1 MATNKF
7 SMTQKSKKAKTTGE
21 NKTEE
26 QPMKTGNT
34 PTLLVAIVAAFNRTR
49 FFSIVRM
56 ASSATLISA
65 AVVMA
70 VALGTEA
77 LVSVGSPPSPIFP
90 NVQQEP
96 ALAVDAAHP
105 NVLAAGMN
113 DGTDLEACNAGDDT
127 DCLYTPGVGSA
138 GVYFSFDSGHT
149 WIHPTYTGYSARFG
163 INNSCL
169 GVVGPDP
176 GCTPDPQGPIGTVPW
191 YYENGLQALGDPAVA
206 FGPRPDANGNFSWTN
221 GSRLYYANIAL
232 NFGGTRGPAAIYVAR
247 TDDTAAAAAGD
258 KNAWMQPVLVSRQ
271 NSTLFSDKDQIWADN
286 AASSPF
292 FGNVYV
298 CYSALRSRS
307 RGNAPQPVMVA
318 VSRDGGNTWTT
329 KQVTEAATNAQHGFR
344 QFTTIRTD
352 SNGVVYLF
360 FAHFGAGTPGIG
372 THAMVKS
379 YDGGH
384 NWTRPQDIV
393 SMNDACYNVDP
404 VIGRCVEDGIAGARA
419 DFVAAPSVDIANGA
433 PTGADA
439 TNEIVDT
446 WVDGRLGLNNEKVML
461 SYSTNGGDSWSS
473 PTAISSAGDRGFYA
487 AAAISP
493 NGQDLYISY
502 NAFTT
507 PYRTNTSDPRSLVG
521 VVLHA
526 DIGTDGVP
534 TGWAELHRSPPGDP
548 RGSIYDPFL
557 TAEWL
562 GDYVYAV
569 ATSTYGAA
577 VWNDAR
583 NAADCPAVDAWRM
596 SLRGGPPAP
605 APAPQQDCP
614 AAFGNLDIFGWT
626 SAP

>member
-1 MATNKF
+1 VETKL
-7 SMTQKSKKAKTTGE
+7 TREKQ
-21 NKTEE
+21 TEE
-26 QPMKTGNT
+26 QPMKTRNT
-34 PTLLVAIVAAFNRTR
+34 PILLGRTR
-49 FFSIVRM
+49 FCPILRIVV
-56 ASSATLISA
+56 AGILVSA
-65 AVVMA
+65 AAIIAVV
-70 VALGTEA
+70 LGTEA

-127 DCLYTPGVGSA
+127 DCLFTPGVGSA

-149 WIHPTYTGYSARFG
+149 WIHPAYTGYSARFG

-232 NFGGTRGPAAIYVAR
+232 NFGGTRGLAAIYVAR
-247 TDDTAAAAAGD
+247 TDDTDAAAAGD
-258 KNAWMQPVLVSRQ
+258 KNAWMQPVLVSKQ
-271 NSTLFSDKDQIWADN
+271 NSTLFADKDQIWADN

-298 CYSALRSRS
+298 SYTAQRSRNQVP
-307 RGNAPQPVMVA
+307 RPIMVS
-318 VSRDGGNTWTT
+318 VSNDGGNTWTT
-329 KQVTEAATNAQHGFR
+329 KQVSEASTNAQHGFR
-344 QFTTIRTD
+344 TGTTIRTD

-360 FAHFGAGTPGIG
+360 FVNFAFGTPGIG

-384 NWTRPQDIV
+384 TWTRPQDIV
-393 SMNDACYNVDP
+393 SMNDACYNFDTVS
-404 VIGRCVEDGIAGARA
+404 GRCVEDGIAGARN
-419 DFVAAPSVDIANGA
+419 DLTAAPSADIANGA

-446 WVDGRLGLNNEKVML
+446 WGDGRFGLNNEKVML

-473 PTAISSAGDRGFYA
+473 PTAISSAGDRGYYA

-507 PYRTNTSDPRSLVG
+507 PYRTNTFDPRSLVG

-526 DIGTDGVP
+526 DLGADGVP

-548 RGSIYDPFL
+548 RTSISDPFF

-562 GDYVYAV
+562 GDYVYAI
-569 ATSTYGAA
+569 ATSTYAAA

-583 NAADCPAVDAWRM
+583 NGADCPAVDAWRM

-605 APAPQQDCP
+605 QPAPQQDCP
-614 AAFGNLDIFGWT
+614 STFGNLDIFAWS

>member
-1 MATNKF
+1 
-7 SMTQKSKKAKTTGE
+7 
-21 NKTEE
+21 
-26 QPMKTGNT
+26 MKTRNIL
-34 PTLLVAIVAAFNRTR
+34 TLLAAIVGGFNRPR
-49 FFSIVRM
+49 FFSIVRI
-56 ASSATLISA
+56 AIAGTLIAAA
-65 AVVMA
+65 AVIA
-70 VALGTEA
+70 VAVSTEA
-77 LVSVGSPPSPIFP
+77 LVSVGSPPSPLPQNGQI
-90 NVQQEP
+90 EP

-105 NVLAAGMN
+105 NVLAAGAI
-113 DGTDLEACNAGDDT
+113 DGIDLEACNAGDDT
-127 DCLYTPGVGSA
+127 ACSFTPGPSIS

-149 WIHPTYTGYSARFG
+149 WIQPTYTGYSARLG

-176 GCTPDPQGPIGTVPW
+176 GCTPDPDGPIGTLPW
-191 YYENGLQALGDPAVA
+191 YYENGLIAFGDSAVA

-221 GSRLYYANIAL
+221 GSRLYYANIAF
-232 NFGGTRGPAAIYVAR
+232 NFGGTRGPAAIYVSR

-258 KNAWMQPVLVSRQ
+258 KNAWMQPVLVSKQ
-271 NSTLFSDKDQIWADN
+271 NSTLFADKEQIWGDN

-292 FGNVYV
+292 FGNVYI
-298 CYSALRSRS
+298 CYSAIRS
-307 RGNAPQPVMVA
+307 RGNAHPVPIMVA
-318 VSRDGGNTWTT
+318 VSSDGGNTWTT
-329 KQVTEAATNAQHGFR
+329 RQVTEAATNAQHGYR
-344 QFTTIRTD
+344 TGTTIRTD

-360 FAHFGAGTPGIG
+360 FAHFAFGTPGIG

-379 YDGGH
+379 YDGGQT
-384 NWTRPQDIV
+384 WTRPQDIV

-404 VIGRCVEDGIAGARA
+404 IIGRCVEDGIAGARMDLA
-419 DFVAAPSVDIANGA
+419 AAPSVDIANGA

-439 TNEIVDT
+439 TDEIVNT

-473 PTAISSAGDRGFYA
+473 PTAISSAGDRGFYT

-493 NGQDLYISY
+493 VGQELYISY

-507 PYRTNTSDPRSLVG
+507 PYRNNTFDPRSLLG

-526 DIGTDGVP
+526 DIGADGAP

-548 RGSIYDPFL
+548 RGSTDL
-557 TAEWL
+557 TSSEFL

-577 VWNDAR
+577 VWNDTR
-583 NAADCPAVDAWRM
+583 NAADCPAVDTWRM
-596 SLRGGPPAP
+596 SQRTGDPVPP
-605 APAPQQDCP
+605 PAPQQDCP
-614 AAFGNLDIFGWT
+614 STFANVDIFGWT

>member
-1 MATNKF
+1 VKTKLTTEKQNIGAT
-7 SMTQKSKKAKTTGE
+7 
-21 NKTEE
+21 
-26 QPMKTGNT
+26 MKTRNT
-34 PTLLVAIVAAFNRTR
+34 PVLLGRTR
-49 FFSIVRM
+49 FFCIVRI
-56 ASSATLISA
+56 ATAGTLIAA

-70 VALGTEA
+70 VALSTEA

-127 DCLYTPGVGSA
+127 DCLFTPGVGSA
-138 GVYFSFDSGHT
+138 GVYFSLDSGHT

-163 INNSCL
+163 INNSCV

-176 GCTPDPQGPIGTVPW
+176 GCTPDPQGPIGSLPW
-191 YYENGLQALGDPAVA
+191 YYENGLHALGDPAVA

-298 CYSALRSRS
+298 SYTAQRSRNQVP
-307 RGNAPQPVMVA
+307 RPIMVS
-318 VSRDGGNTWTT
+318 VSSDGGNTWTT
-329 KQVTEAATNAQHGFR
+329 KKVSEAATNAQHGFR
-344 QFTTIRTD
+344 QATTIRSD

-360 FAHFGAGTPGIG
+360 FVNFAFGTPGIG

-393 SMNDACYNVDP
+393 SMNDACYNFDTVS
-404 VIGRCVEDGIAGARA
+404 GRCVEDGIAGARN
-419 DFVAAPSVDIANGA
+419 DLTAAPSVDIANGA

-446 WVDGRLGLNNEKVML
+446 WGDGRFGLNNEKVML
-461 SYSTNGGDSWSS
+461 SYSTNGGDSWSG
-473 PTAISSAGDRGFYA
+473 PTAISSGGDRGYYA

-596 SLRGGPPAP
+596 SLRGGDPAP
-605 APAPQQDCP
+605 RPAPQQDCP
-614 AAFGNLDIFGWT
+614 PTFGNLDIFGWT

>member
-1 MATNKF
+1 
-7 SMTQKSKKAKTTGE
+7 
-21 NKTEE
+21 
-26 QPMKTGNT
+26 
-34 PTLLVAIVAAFNRTR
+34 
-49 FFSIVRM
+49 
-56 ASSATLISA
+56 
-65 AVVMA
+65 
-70 VALGTEA
+70 
-77 LVSVGSPPSPIFP
+77 
-90 NVQQEP
+90 
-96 ALAVDAAHP
+96 
-105 NVLAAGMN
+105 
-113 DGTDLEACNAGDDT
+113 
-127 DCLYTPGVGSA
+127 
-138 GVYFSFDSGHT
+138 
-149 WIHPTYTGYSARFG
+149 
-163 INNSCL
+163 
-169 GVVGPDP
+169 
-176 GCTPDPQGPIGTVPW
+176 
-191 YYENGLQALGDPAVA
+191 
-206 FGPRPDANGNFSWTN
+206 
-221 GSRLYYANIAL
+221 L

-286 AASSPF
+286 ATSSPF
-292 FGNVYV
+292 FGNVYI

-307 RGNAPQPVMVA
+307 RGNARPQPVMVS
-318 VSRDGGNTWTT
+318 VSSDGGNTWTT
-329 KQVTEAATNAQHGFR
+329 QQVTEAATNAQHGFR

-404 VIGRCVEDGIAGARA
+404 VIGRCVEDGIAGARMDLTA
-419 DFVAAPSVDIANGA
+419 GPSVDIANGA
-433 PTGADA
+433 PTGTDA

-446 WVDGRLGLNNEKVML
+446 WGDGRFGLNNEKVML
-461 SYSTNGGDSWSS
+461 SYSTNGGDSWLS

-487 AAAISP
+487 APSISP
-493 NGQDLYISY
+493 NGQELYIVY

-526 DIGTDGVP
+526 DIDTDGTP
-534 TGWAELHRSPPGDP
+534 MGWTELHRSPAGDP
-548 RGSIYDPFL
+548 RTSISDPFF

-562 GDYVYAV
+562 GDYVYAI

-583 NAADCPAVDAWRM
+583 NGADCSAVDAWRM
-596 SLRGGPPAP
+596 SLRGGDPAP
-605 APAPQQDCP
+605 RPAPQQDCP
-614 AAFGNLDIFGWT
+614 STFGNLDIFGWT

>member
-1 MATNKF
+1 
-7 SMTQKSKKAKTTGE
+7 
-21 NKTEE
+21 
-26 QPMKTGNT
+26 MKTRSI
-34 PTLLVAIVAAFNRTR
+34 PALLVAIVGGLNRTG
-49 FFSIVRM
+49 FFSIVRI
-56 ASSATLISA
+56 AIAGTLIIAAAVA
-65 AVVMA
+65 AVV
-70 VALGTEA
+70 VGTEA

-127 DCLYTPGVGSA
+127 DCLFTPGVGSA
-138 GVYFSFDSGHT
+138 GVYFSLDSGHT

-163 INNSCL
+163 INNSCV

-176 GCTPDPQGPIGTVPW
+176 GCTPDPQGPIGSLPW
-191 YYENGLQALGDPAVA
+191 YYENGLHALGDPAVA
-206 FGPRPDANGNFSWTN
+206 FGPRSDANGNFSWAN
-221 GSRLYYANIAL
+221 GSRLYYSTIAL
-232 NFGGTRGPAAIYVAR
+232 NFGETFRGLGAIYVSR
-247 TDDTAAAAAGD
+247 TDDTAAAAGGD

-298 CYSALRSRS
+298 SYTAQRSRNQVP
-307 RGNAPQPVMVA
+307 RPIMVS
-318 VSRDGGNTWTT
+318 VSSDGGNTWTT
-329 KQVTEAATNAQHGFR
+329 KKVSEAATNAQHGFR
-344 QFTTIRTD
+344 QATTIRTD

-360 FAHFGAGTPGIG
+360 FVNFAFGTPGIG

-393 SMNDACYNVDP
+393 SMNDACYNFDTVS
-404 VIGRCVEDGIAGARA
+404 GRCVEDGIAGARN
-419 DFVAAPSVDIANGA
+419 DLTAAPSVDIANGA

-446 WVDGRLGLNNEKVML
+446 WGDGRFGLNNEKVML
-461 SYSTNGGDSWSS
+461 SYSTNSGDSWSS
-473 PTAISSAGDRGFYA
+473 PTAISSGGDRGYYA

-507 PYRTNTSDPRSLVG
+507 PYRTNTSDPRSLIG

-526 DIGTDGVP
+526 DVGADGAP

-548 RGSIYDPFL
+548 RTSISDPFF

-583 NAADCPAVDAWRM
+583 NGADCPAVDAWRM
-596 SLRGGPPAP
+596 SLRGGDPAP
-605 APAPQQDCP
+605 RPAPQQDCP
-614 AAFGNLDIFGWT
+614 STFGNLDIFGWT

>member
-1 MATNKF
+1 
-7 SMTQKSKKAKTTGE
+7 
-21 NKTEE
+21 
-26 QPMKTGNT
+26 MKTRNT
-34 PTLLVAIVAAFNRTR
+34 PVLLGRTR
-49 FFSIVRM
+49 FFCIVRITT
-56 ASSATLISA
+56 AATLVSA
-65 AVVMA
+65 AAVIA
-70 VALGTEA
+70 VAVSTEA
-77 LVSVGSPPSPIFP
+77 LVSVGSPPSPIAQ

-105 NVLAAGMN
+105 NVLAAGAN
-113 DGTDLEACNAGDDT
+113 DFIDWEACNAGDDT
-127 DCLYTPGVGSA
+127 ICVENGGMGNS

-149 WIHPTYTGYSARFG
+149 WIQPTYTGYSARFG

-176 GCTPDPQGPIGTVPW
+176 GCTPDPTGPIGTLPW
-191 YYENGLQALGDPAVA
+191 YYENGLISGGDPAVA

-221 GSRLYYANIAL
+221 GSRLYYANLAS
-232 NFGGTRGPAAIYVAR
+232 NFGETFRGFVAVYVSR
-247 TDDTAAAAAGD
+247 TDDVAAAAAGD
-258 KNAWMQPVLVSRQ
+258 KNAWMQPVLVSKQ
-271 NSTLFSDKDQIWADN
+271 NSALDSDKDQIWADN

-292 FGNVYV
+292 FGNVYI
-298 CYSALRSRS
+298 CYTAFRS
-307 RGNAPQPVMVA
+307 RGNAHTVPIMVS
-318 VSRDGGNTWTT
+318 VSGDGGNMWTT
-329 KQVTEAATNAQHGFR
+329 KQVSEAATNAQHGFR
-344 QFTTIRTD
+344 QNSTIRTD

-360 FAHFGAGTPGIG
+360 FSRYGAGTPGIG

-379 YDGGH
+379 YDGGQT
-384 NWTRPQDIV
+384 WTRPVDIV
-393 SMNDACYNVDP
+393 SMNDACYNIDP
-404 VIGRCVEDGIAGARA
+404 VSGRCVEDGIAGARMGSGI
-419 DFVAAPSVDIANGA
+419 PSVDIANGA

-461 SYSTNGGDSWSS
+461 SYSTNGGDSWSD
-473 PTAISSAGDRGFYA
+473 PTAISGAGDRGLFA
-487 AAAISP
+487 AAGISP
-493 NGQDLYISY
+493 NGEQLYISY

-548 RGSIYDPFL
+548 RGSISDPFN
-557 TAEWL
+557 TSEFL
-562 GDYVYAV
+562 GDYVYAI

-577 VWNDAR
+577 VWTDAR
-583 NAADCPAVDAWRM
+583 DAADCPATDAWRM

-605 APAPQQDCP
+605 PPAPQQDCP
-614 AAFGNLDIFGWT
+614 STFGNVDIFGWT